1 MHDTYLGN
9 YFATGVPKMR
19 GLKRRV
25 LGLRKD
31 GSIFP
36 LRLAV
41 FKVDTP
47 EGVCFIGVLDAL
59 PDDNAPVCAI

>member
-9 YFATGVPKMR
+9 YFATGVPKML

-59 PDDNAPVCAI
+59 PDDNAPACAI